1 MSNWGNWSFSSE
13 IKNEIS
19 EFCTIVNQKYNEPEA
34 SRKWLKIHEFTSDK
48 ILDKTKISNDVM
60 SFSTSDANKIE
71 EEEMVNGLLQAV
83 QFNMLLPESDLLLL
97 SCNSL
102 RSTLRTF
109 QQKINEQEF
118 LIFCKIMMGWK
129 NQVILDECFNS
140 VILPQ
145 VSTY

>member
-1 MSNWGNWSFSSE
+1 MSNWNKWSFSSE